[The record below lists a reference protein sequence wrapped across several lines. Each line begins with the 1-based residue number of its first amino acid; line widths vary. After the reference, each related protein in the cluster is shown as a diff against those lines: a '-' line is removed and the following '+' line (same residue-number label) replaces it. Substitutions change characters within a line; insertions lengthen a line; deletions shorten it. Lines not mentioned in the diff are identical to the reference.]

1 PEPAGLD
8 RVFEQRAHRSD
19 LVGARFA
26 ADGLVAHDLAPKR
39 AVTDE
44 EARIDADVAV
54 ERAEVLREAR
64 PLPRHA
70 LFEGSE
76 RHALDLRHHPTRVV
90 GVTLVERCEREAAVA
105 ADDRRDAVQAR
116 RRRGRVPEELRVV
129 VRVRIDEPG
138 RDGQAVSVDHLVRR
152 IVEVTEGDDASV
164 AHPDVGP
171 ARRRAGAVDD
181 VAAADDEVEHAHA
194 LRETQIETG
203 SSFPRRCAEG
213 KVRHGRGP
221 TARYRRD
228 DPPPDEVS
236 RMRRSTARIALALV
250 ALTIADAIPAAADA
264 GRDTAAAPLVIAS
277 FVPETGT
284 LMPVLD
290 SLRVPVEL
298 AVDEVNAAGGVNGQP
313 VTLLRGDEGDTV
325 ATARATF
332 AQLVAQHVDAIEGP
346 AAPATTLGILGA
358 VKKAHVLM
366 CSGSDTLAPV
376 TAHSSDG
383 YFFRTAPPSRLE
395 GYALAELTLS
405 DGHRRVAVLRRD
417 DFFGD
422 ELDATL
428 VSRLQKGGA
437 KIVSDIAYDATATDY
452 AGDAAKVARGKPDAI
467 VVLGFNDDGARIV
480 QSLAAAGIGP

>member
-1 PEPAGLD
+1 
-8 RVFEQRAHRSD
+8 
-19 LVGARFA
+19 
-26 ADGLVAHDLAPKR
+26 
-39 AVTDE
+39 
-44 EARIDADVAV
+44 
-54 ERAEVLREAR
+54 
-64 PLPRHA
+64 
-70 LFEGSE
+70 
-76 RHALDLRHHPTRVV
+76 
-90 GVTLVERCEREAAVA
+90 
-105 ADDRRDAVQAR
+105 
-116 RRRGRVPEELRVV
+116 
-129 VRVRIDEPG
+129 
-138 RDGQAVSVDHLVRR
+138 
-152 IVEVTEGDDASV
+152 
-164 AHPDVGP
+164 
-171 ARRRAGAVDD
+171 
-181 VAAADDEVEHAHA
+181 
-194 LRETQIETG
+194 
-203 SSFPRRCAEG
+203 
-213 KVRHGRGP
+213 
-221 TARYRRD
+221 
-228 DPPPDEVS
+228 
-236 RMRRSTARIALALV
+236 MRRSTARIALALV
-250 ALTIADAIPAAADA
+250 ALTIAGQIPAAADA

-422 ELDATL
+422 ELDGTL
-428 VSRLQKGGA
+428 VSRLRKGGA

-452 AGDAAKVARGKPDAI
+452 AGDAAKVARGKPDAV
-467 VVLGFNDDGARIV
+467 VVLGFNDDGARVV
-480 QSLAAAGIGP
+480 QSLAGAGIGPSTVGIYAPDTMQSTDFAAKVDPTDPTKVSGIKGAAPAPAPFDVQSPFQDMLKDRGVDAIFSSHYYDCTILTALAAVKAKSNDPTKLRGAFAKNLAGKHDCNTFATCLALLDKGRSIHWRGASSNFDHWSGFEPGEGVYDTWSYDARGVLVTSPPSDQISVP